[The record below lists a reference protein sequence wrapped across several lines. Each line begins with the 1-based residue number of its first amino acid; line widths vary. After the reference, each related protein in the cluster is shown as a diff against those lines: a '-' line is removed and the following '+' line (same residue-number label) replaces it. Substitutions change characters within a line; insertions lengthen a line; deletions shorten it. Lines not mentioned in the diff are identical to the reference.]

1 MIDSPLVF
9 ALLTFLPAT
18 LGFLGC
24 VYHRTFFPI
33 CLAFLAF
40 VSAFSVAGLINSWE
54 ATYTLM
60 WVGGIQFSFDQY
72 TYQLL
77 FGSSFSIFSSL
88 FLFRKYLSHYFYQV
102 SLILMSALIVSFSAV
117 DLVSIYIALELTGFC
132 AFLLIADRNDN
143 KSLFNSFQY
152 LIGGGLAMLIYLIGV
167 VSAFQFSGSFLIK
180 DLSAVTPIALCLI
193 VAGLLTKAGIF
204 ICGLWVPNIYS
215 HASPQ
220 SSSILAGCVTC
231 AGIAPIARMSN
242 DLVPI
247 ANSMVVIGVISAVIA
262 ALYAVFERDDGRALG
277 WSSVSQL
284 GLAILSPTY
293 ACVYAMQH
301 GICKSLLFSTLSPEN
316 PPHQNVNH
324 ELEHFLQEKEVSISN
339 FQNYS
344 TLIVFVIASL
354 SVMAIPFTSGF
365 VTKNLLKGDIPTNA
379 KIIVSTSTLLTTTVY
394 VRLIWSRVQ
403 TFLRHDK
410 VINTGEFHN
419 SVKFRWYSNQFY
431 LCLCSIAIIALGLSN
446 WTYINYQNIVNSLTA
461 TVLGIILYSSVVG
474 LQTSKMVKPVTR
486 TLDLVG
492 APFVV
497 AALLLANLLYF
508 KI

>member
-1 MIDSPLVF
+1 M
-9 ALLTFLPAT
+9 
-18 LGFLGC
+18 
-24 VYHRTFFPI
+24 
-33 CLAFLAF
+33 
-40 VSAFSVAGLINSWE
+40 
-54 ATYTLM
+54 
-60 WVGGIQFSFDQY
+60 
-72 TYQLL
+72 
-77 FGSSFSIFSSL
+77 
-88 FLFRKYLSHYFYQV
+88 SHYFYQI

-167 VSAFQFSGSFLIK
+167 VSAFQYSGSFLIK

-301 GICKSLLFSTLSPEN
+301 GICKTLLFSTLSPEN
-316 PPHQNVNH
+316 PPHQKVNQ
-324 ELEHFLQEKEVSISN
+324 EERTLQEKKESLSN

-344 TLIVFVIASL
+344 ALIVFVVASL
-354 SVMAIPFTSGF
+354 SVMAFPFTSGF

-403 TFLRHDK
+403 TFLRYDK
-410 VINTGEFHN
+410 IINTEEIQKSN
-419 SVKFRWYSNQFY
+419 KFRWYSNQFY
-431 LCLCSIAIIALGLSN
+431 LCLCSIAIIVLGLSD
-446 WTYINYQNIVNSLTA
+446 WSYMSYQNIVNSLTA

-474 LQTSKMVKPVTR
+474 LQTSKMVKPVSR

>member
-1 MIDSPLVF
+1 
-9 ALLTFLPAT
+9 
-18 LGFLGC
+18 
-24 VYHRTFFPI
+24 
-33 CLAFLAF
+33 
-40 VSAFSVAGLINSWE
+40 
-54 ATYTLM
+54 
-60 WVGGIQFSFDQY
+60 
-72 TYQLL
+72 
-77 FGSSFSIFSSL
+77 
-88 FLFRKYLSHYFYQV
+88 
-102 SLILMSALIVSFSAV
+102 MSALIVSFSAV

-167 VSAFQFSGSFLIK
+167 VTAFQYSGSFLIK

-204 ICGLWVPNIYS
+204 ICGLWVTNIYS

-301 GICKSLLFSTLSPEN
+301 GICKTLLFSTLSPEN
-316 PPHQNVNH
+316 PPHQKVNQ
-324 ELEHFLQEKEVSISN
+324 EEHTLQEKKETLSN

-344 TLIVFVIASL
+344 ALIVFVVASL
-354 SVMAIPFTSGF
+354 SVMAFPFTSGF

-403 TFLRHDK
+403 TFLIYDK
-410 VINTGEFHN
+410 IINTEEIQK
-419 SVKFRWYSNQFY
+419 STKFRWYSNQFY
-431 LCLCSIAIIALGLSN
+431 LCLCSIAIIVLGLSD
-446 WTYINYQNIVNSLTA
+446 WSYMSYQNIVNSLTA

-474 LQTSKMVKPVTR
+474 LQTSKMVKPVSR